1 MSFLDDAI
9 AHVPEEHRETARAIL
24 AEFPE
29 AAVKAMQVAFLAD
42 DYPAFKAV
50 LEPLGFAS
58 YAAPLYGIM
67 DGRRG
72 EVTASLRAD
81 ETATV

>member
-9 AHVPEEHRETARAIL
+9 AQVPEEHRETARAIL

-29 AAVKAMQVAFLAD
+29 GAIRQMQAAFLAD
-42 DYPAFKAV
+42 DYPAFRAV
-50 LEPLGFAS
+50 LEPLGFAP

-72 EVTASLRAD
+72 DVTASLRAD
-81 ETATV
+81 ETTAV